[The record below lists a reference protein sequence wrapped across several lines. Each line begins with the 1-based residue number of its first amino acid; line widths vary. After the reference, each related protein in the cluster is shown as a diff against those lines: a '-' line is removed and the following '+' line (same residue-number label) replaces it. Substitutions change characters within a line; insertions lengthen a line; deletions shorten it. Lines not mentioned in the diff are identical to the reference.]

1 MRSDATTPCGVRIS
15 DTRYEEDRGRLHP
28 SGPVGARHR
37 RHLCQS
43 RARPG
48 DDLSGDAP
56 GELRAGRD
64 GDVLDLHRLEP
75 HQRRHGLLA
84 GLPAHRAVRVRGG
97 RGDRAGGDPPG
108 RERAGTRDRGR
119 FHRAACDPQQ
129 RDRLDLQL
137 HHQDLPEPVPQG
149 AFVRQYLRF
158 LARTRR
164 NRRHLGGT
172 GADLCLL
179 PLHPAGTRN
188 ARRGAEP
195 GIEPAGGHSRGLD
208 ARPRLGARG
217 RRRRRRRHDDRAHRV
232 PRSEHDG
239 RNPALRVRR
248 GAARRHRQPRRR
260 RGRRLRGRRA
270 RERARRLRDRQRPQT
285 LGGAGAHHRR
295 AAAEA
300 LGLLRQGARDPR
312 MTRRASVGVAV
323 LLAIAC
329 LLLPFVVS
337 NYRTFQL
344 TLVLVYAIAL
354 LGLNILT
361 GYNGQIS
368 LGHGAFYAIGAYTA
382 AVLMDR
388 LGAPYWATIPAAGA
402 VCLVAGFLF
411 GLPALRL
418 EGLYLAL
425 ATFAL
430 GVSMPQLLKYHHLE
444 KWTGGVQGIVIAKPE
459 PPAFLLEAGL
469 QMNPDQ
475 WLYFFALAVA
485 AMMFVLGW
493 NLLRGRVGR
502 ALIAIRDQHIAAEAM
517 GINNALYKSL
527 AFGVSAMYT
536 GIAGA
541 LGAIA
546 VQYVAPDS
554 FTIFLSLVFLVGIVV
569 GGVASISGALYGALF
584 IQFVPNVADEISK
597 AAPWAIFGL
606 FLIGFVYLMPAGV
619 AGAVRMLL
627 VRRMQ
632 KGAK

>member
-1 MRSDATTPCGVRIS
+1 
-15 DTRYEEDRGRLHP
+15 
-28 SGPVGARHR
+28 
-37 RHLCQS
+37 
-43 RARPG
+43 
-48 DDLSGDAP
+48 
-56 GELRAGRD
+56 
-64 GDVLDLHRLEP
+64 
-75 HQRRHGLLA
+75 
-84 GLPAHRAVRVRGG
+84 
-97 RGDRAGGDPPG
+97 
-108 RERAGTRDRGR
+108 
-119 FHRAACDPQQ
+119 
-129 RDRLDLQL
+129 
-137 HHQDLPEPVPQG
+137 
-149 AFVRQYLRF
+149 
-158 LARTRR
+158 
-164 NRRHLGGT
+164 
-172 GADLCLL
+172 
-179 PLHPAGTRN
+179 
-188 ARRGAEP
+188 
-195 GIEPAGGHSRGLD
+195 
-208 ARPRLGARG
+208 
-217 RRRRRRRHDDRAHRV
+217 
-232 PRSEHDG
+232 
-239 RNPALRVRR
+239 
-248 GAARRHRQPRRR
+248 
-260 RGRRLRGRRA
+260 
-270 RERARRLRDRQRPQT
+270 
-285 LGGAGAHHRR
+285 
-295 AAAEA
+295 
-300 LGLLRQGARDPR
+300 
-312 MTRRASVGVAV
+312 MTRRASIGVAV
-323 LLAIAC
+323 LIAIAC
-329 LLLPFVVS
+329 VLPFVVS

-459 PPAFLLEAGL
+459 PPAFLREAGL

-536 GIAGA
+536 GVAGA

-569 GGVASISGALYGALF
+569 GGLASISGALYGALF

-606 FLIGFVYLMPAGV
+606 FLIGFVYLMPTGV

-627 VRRMQ
+627 VRFTR